1 MVEESGGSV
10 GIRGGGAGRG
20 GGMRQVGRPGMVPGR
35 GGGGSELL
43 GAGSLGGGG
52 LGNNCASEATRV
64 AAALAGKYLTAESD
78 EAKSEADN
86 VGKVGEEEENREV
99 TLLRRMMSGASLAK
113 QQRLEKGRA
122 AEELNKDEDW
132 VPREARAWPVSEAVR
147 LDNELQKTA
156 GMSPQVSVI
165 LKNLGTGSGGLC
177 CLFSQFTDAQVSVI
191 LKNLGTGSGGLCC
204 LFSQFTDAQVKSTLG
219 AWLGRHVGRAF
230 SVTDTFRPS
239 MSAPETNMILGATWN
254 IRAQLVIEAAE
265 DLRNDGRTTYVSRE
279 LDQSGQVVKEGESGS
294 CRKER
299 RGCYWLLRNNSGKRQ
314 K

>member
-52 LGNNCASEATRV
+52 LGNSYASEATRV

-86 VGKVGEEEENREV
+86 VGKVGEEDENREV

-113 QQRLEKGRA
+113 QQRLEKGSA

-147 LDNELQKTA
+147 LDNELKKTA

-177 CLFSQFTDAQVSVI
+177 CLFSQFTDS
-191 LKNLGTGSGGLCC
+191 
-204 LFSQFTDAQVKSTLG
+204 QVKRTLG
-219 AWLGRHVGRAF
+219 AWLGSIDRPFIVLTETKSSYRHIPVWETRGQSFLSDGYVPTEHERAGDQH
-230 SVTDTFRPS
+230 DTGGDV
-239 MSAPETNMILGATWN
+239 E
-254 IRAQLVIEAAE
+254 
-265 DLRNDGRTTYVSRE
+265 Y
-279 LDQSGQVVKEGESGS
+279 
-294 CRKER
+294 
-299 RGCYWLLRNNSGKRQ
+299 
-314 K
+314 

>member
-35 GGGGSELL
+35 GAGGSELL

-52 LGNNCASEATRV
+52 LGNSYASEATRV

-86 VGKVGEEEENREV
+86 VGKVGEEDENREV

-132 VPREARAWPVSEAVR
+132 VPREARAWPVSEEVR

-165 LKNLGTGSGGLC
+165 LKNLGTGSGE
-177 CLFSQFTDAQVSVI
+177 
-191 LKNLGTGSGGLCC
+191 LCC
-204 LFSQFTDAQVKSTLG
+204 LFSQFTDAQVKSTQLDWKTRG
-219 AWLGRHVGRAF
+219 QSFLSDGYVPTEHERAGDQH
-230 SVTDTFRPS
+230 DTGGDV
-239 MSAPETNMILGATWN
+239 E
-254 IRAQLVIEAAE
+254 
-265 DLRNDGRTTYVSRE
+265 Y
-279 LDQSGQVVKEGESGS
+279 
-294 CRKER
+294 
-299 RGCYWLLRNNSGKRQ
+299 
-314 K
+314 

>member
-35 GGGGSELL
+35 GAGGSELL

-52 LGNNCASEATRV
+52 LGNSYASEATRV
-64 AAALAGKYLTAESD
+64 AAALAGKYVTAESD

-86 VGKVGEEEENREV
+86 AGKVGDEDDNRTV
-99 TLLRRMMSGASLAK
+99 TLLHRMMSAASLAK

-147 LDNELQKTA
+147 LDNELKKTA

-177 CLFSQFTDAQVSVI
+177 CLFSQFTDAQV
-191 LKNLGTGSGGLCC
+191 
-204 LFSQFTDAQVKSTLG
+204 KSTLG
-219 AWLGRHVGRAF
+219 AWIGRHVDRAF

-239 MSAPETNMILGATWN
+239 MSVPETNMILGATWN

-265 DLRNDGRTTYVSRE
+265 DLRNDGRATYVSRE
-279 LDQSGQVVKEGESGS
+279 LDQIGQMVKEGECWELQKG
-294 CRKER
+294 KE
-299 RGCYWLLRNNSGKRQ
+299 GLLLAFKKQFGQETEVEVPMNPDAENVIRWRAKTVES
-314 K
+314 